1 MRENTAEPVFITSI
15 KWSMADII
23 QRTRSQIGLIL
34 AVTYAVTSE
43 WLVRYIID
51 KSVRIPAPT
60 VERKKWMKTKFVTD
74 EYFKK
79 SFSIPK

>member
-1 MRENTAEPVFITSI
+1 M
-15 KWSMADII
+15 
-23 QRTRSQIGLIL
+23 
-34 AVTYAVTSE
+34 TSE

-51 KSVRIPAPT
+51 KSVRIPAPL

-79 SFSIPK
+79 SLSIPK